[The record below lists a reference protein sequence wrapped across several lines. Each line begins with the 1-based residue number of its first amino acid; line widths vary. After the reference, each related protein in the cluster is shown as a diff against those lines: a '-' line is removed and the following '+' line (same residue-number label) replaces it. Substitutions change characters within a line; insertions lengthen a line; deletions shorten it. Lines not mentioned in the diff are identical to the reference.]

1 MLYPRGREFLL
12 SPSFLPLPFFFFFSF
27 ILFEYGINFFLIIM
41 RDLASL
47 IIISFFSYF
56 CVTLFSDTVSFI
68 RYFITRYLCNDA
80 LVSKYFSIFSSKH
93 ARYNLCKKFTL
104 KRILKL
110 FIVNSLIC
118 YYDIEVMVINFFLS
132 LDTRMN
138 TIINFNKSISYMF
151 AIII

>member
-12 SPSFLPLPFFFFFSF
+12 SPSFLPLSFFSFFSF

-47 IIISFFSYF
+47 IIIFFF
-56 CVTLFSDTVSFI
+56 VFLCNIIFKMLSFI
-68 RYFITRYLCNDA
+68 RYSITRYLCNDA
-80 LVSKYFSIFSSKH
+80 LVSKYFSVFSSKH